1 MDAVVMAAGE
11 GTRLRPLTERW
22 PKPVL
27 PIDGRPVIA
36 TLLRELAA
44 AGCDRAVVVTGHLAE
59 QVEELVGDG
68 GAFGLELLTV
78 RQPGVL
84 GSADTVRR
92 ALAAGARPPLLVTA
106 ADTVYSGGDVARFV
120 EAFASS
126 GAAGALAVRRDP
138 GPEPSHRAAVR
149 VGSGLV
155 ESLLDGDGDPGSPLA
170 AAPLWALGP
179 ELVPLLEG
187 LPGPPFELAAAVER
201 ALAERRPILAVEI
214 GKTRD
219 LTHPED
225 LVVENF
231 PYLGP

>member
-1 MDAVVMAAGE
+1 MHAVVMAAGE

-44 AGCDRAVVVTGHLAE
+44 AGCTRVVVVTGHLAE

-68 GAFGLELLTV
+68 SGFGLELRIV

-84 GSADTVRR
+84 GSADTVLRG
-92 ALAAGARPPLLVTA
+92 LGTGAEPPLLVVA
-106 ADTVYSGGDVARFV
+106 ADTVFIPGDVRRFA
-120 EAFASS
+120 EAFLAS
-126 GAAGALAVRRDP
+126 GAAGAIAARRDP
-138 GPEPSHRAAVR
+138 PPVPAHRDAVR
-149 VGSGLV
+149 IVNGLV
-155 ESLLDGDGDPGSPLA
+155 EKLIDDDPTNPLGS
-170 AAPLWALGP
+170 APLWALGP

-187 LPGPPFELAAAVER
+187 LSGPPFELAEAFER
-201 ALAERRPILAVEI
+201 ALASKVRVAGLEI
-214 GKTRD
+214 GRTRD
-219 LTHPED
+219 LTHPAD
-225 LVVENF
+225 VVKENF

>member
-1 MDAVVMAAGE
+1 MTHAVVMAAGE
-11 GTRLRPLTERW
+11 GSRLRPISERW

-36 TLLRELAA
+36 TLLRELAS
-44 AGCDRAVVVTGHLAE
+44 AGCTSVVVVTGHLAE

-68 GAFGLELLTV
+68 SGFRLDVAYA

-92 ALAAGARPPLLVTA
+92 ALAAGAEPPLLVTA
-106 ADTVYSGGDVARFV
+106 ADTVFSPGDLRRF
-120 EAFASS
+120 AKAYASS

-138 GPEPSHRAAVR
+138 PPEPPHRPPVR
-149 VGSGLV
+149 VADGLV
-155 ESLLDGDGDPGSPLA
+155 TKVIDDDPANPLGG
-170 AAPLWALGP
+170 APLWALGP
-179 ELVPLLEG
+179 ELVPLLDG
-187 LPGPPFELAAAVER
+187 LSGPPYELADAVER
-201 ALAERRPILAVEI
+201 AVHDGLEIAAVEI

-219 LTHPED
+219 LTHPVD
-225 LVVENF
+225 LVAENF